1 MTLKFKEKSIF
12 GIADSALKI
21 EPKTKIVAN
30 FLKTLKLAGKKITFV
45 LPKME
50 KNNFVLATRNLSG
63 VDLIDCQ
70 SLNTYQI
77 LNSTKLIFFESSIDV
92 FKNHFLKKHEN

>member
-1 MTLKFKEKSIF
+1 
-12 GIADSALKI
+12 
-21 EPKTKIVAN
+21 
-30 FLKTLKLAGKKITFV
+30 
-45 LPKME
+45 ME